1 MAVCEIWDV
10 RGRLDH
16 PIDYAENPEKTAN
29 PKYTEADL
37 QAMVDVM
44 EYATN
49 KNKTEQRFFVTGVNC
64 DPTTA
69 RDEMMITKA
78 GWNDTS
84 EIVCY
89 HGFQSFKH
97 GEVTPEQAHEVGVK
111 LAERMWGDRFQVIV
125 ATHLNTDC
133 LHNHFVVNSVSFAD
147 GMHYHSWCSEMP
159 ICLARMAR
167 SLCACDSRIIKSVLS
182 RMFSISRLAS
192 RSFTFC
198 VRAEGTQPCLRSIF
212 QTVTK

>member
-29 PKYTEADL
+29 PKYTEDDL

-49 KNKTEQRFFVTGVNC
+49 KDKTEQRFFVTGVNC

-78 GWNDTS
+78 GWSDTS

-89 HGFQSFKH
+89 H
-97 GEVTPEQAHEVGVK
+97 A
-111 LAERMWGDRFQVIV
+111 
-125 ATHLNTDC
+125 
-133 LHNHFVVNSVSFAD
+133 
-147 GMHYHSWCSEMP
+147 
-159 ICLARMAR
+159 
-167 SLCACDSRIIKSVLS
+167 SRASSTVRL
-182 RMFSISRLAS
+182 RQSRLT
-192 RSFTFC
+192 RSALNLPSECGATDFKSSLPLT
-198 VRAEGTQPCLRSIF
+198 
-212 QTVTK
+212 

>member
-29 PKYTEADL
+29 PQYTEADR

-49 KNKTEQRFFVTGVNC
+49 KDKTEQRFFVTGVNC

-69 RDEMMITKA
+69 RDEMMIAKVQ
-78 GWNDTS
+78 WNDTS

-89 HGFQSFKH
+89 HGFLGSLRQNRLTRSALNLPSECGATDFK
-97 GEVTPEQAHEVGVK
+97 
-111 LAERMWGDRFQVIV
+111 
-125 ATHLNTDC
+125 
-133 LHNHFVVNSVSFAD
+133 S
-147 GMHYHSWCSEMP
+147 
-159 ICLARMAR
+159 
-167 SLCACDSRIIKSVLS
+167 SLPP
-182 RMFSISRLAS
+182 
-192 RSFTFC
+192 T
-198 VRAEGTQPCLRSIF
+198 
-212 QTVTK
+212 